1 MRRRPP
7 HQRVDARRLCGPLKR
22 TPQKGSL
29 KKFDGERAI
38 SISIIYY
45 VIRIEEDNDD
55 EKIIM
60 EIHIFFLSFF
70 FWFPPLLFFL
80 FPSVSI
86 VRASI
91 KKTDKKST
99 TKKRVFTTTR
109 FTRFRLGGVGVLFSL
124 SFSSSLSRAELDESG
139 GGGGGG
145 GCRRRRRVIFR
156 APKTH
161 SCSSTTSTATN
172 KQTNKQ
178 TNKRQSLEIFFS
190 RTTI

>member
-1 MRRRPP
+1 
-7 HQRVDARRLCGPLKR
+7 
-22 TPQKGSL
+22 
-29 KKFDGERAI
+29 
-38 SISIIYY
+38 

-55 EKIIM
+55 EKINNGNP
-60 EIHIFFLSFF
+60 HFLSFF
-70 FWFPPLLFFL
+70 LFGFPPPFFCFHLL
-80 FPSVSI
+80 PSSI
-86 VRASI
+86 HPQ

-109 FTRFRLGGVGVLFSL
+109 FTRFRRGGVGVLFSL

-145 GCRRRRRVIFR
+145 CRRRRRRVIFR

-161 SCSSTTSTATN
+161 SCSSTTTSTTTN

-178 TNKRQSLEIFFS
+178 ETIAGDIFFTNNDLKEVVHE
-190 RTTI
+190 RW

>member
-1 MRRRPP
+1 M
-7 HQRVDARRLCGPLKR
+7 
-22 TPQKGSL
+22 
-29 KKFDGERAI
+29 
-38 SISIIYY
+38 
-45 VIRIEEDNDD
+45 
-55 EKIIM
+55 
-60 EIHIFFLSFF
+60 
-70 FWFPPLLFFL
+70 
-80 FPSVSI
+80 
-86 VRASI
+86 
-91 KKTDKKST
+91 
-99 TKKRVFTTTR
+99 
-109 FTRFRLGGVGVLFSL
+109 LFSL